1 MTDHLTKLRDQAL
14 YRFHGS
20 NRTDIYHEAAAEAI
34 TALIEA
40 REAHTENARILGY
53 LVNELQ
59 GRVEA
64 GKFAAVVACWT
75 RSKAA
80 RDSIDALGKEKHD
93 DGKD

>member
-1 MTDHLTKLRDQAL
+1 MTDSLDDMLKRSRELVAM
-14 YRFHGS
+14 F
-20 NRTDIYHEAAAEAI
+20 EAADAL

-64 GKFAAVVACWT
+64 GKLAAVVACWN

-80 RDSIDALGKEKHD
+80 RDSIDALGEETQD
-93 DGKD
+93 ER